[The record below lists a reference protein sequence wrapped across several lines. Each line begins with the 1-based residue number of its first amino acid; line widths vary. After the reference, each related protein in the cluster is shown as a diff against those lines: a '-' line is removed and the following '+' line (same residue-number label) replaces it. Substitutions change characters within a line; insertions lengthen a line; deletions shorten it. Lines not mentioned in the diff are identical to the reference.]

1 MLENNTFIQI
11 IKMLDLKRSSLK
23 VQVWGKNGHADR
35 DVNLGQKT
43 KTKTNVRTKS
53 PSYRCFR
60 SDLNILCINLH
71 MQM

>member
-23 VQVWGKNGHADR
+23 VQVWGKKGHADR

-43 KTKTNVRTKS
+43 KTKTNVRKVTV
-53 PSYRCFR
+53 
-60 SDLNILCINLH
+60 L
-71 MQM
+71 